1 MIVSNYYG
9 TQKVIITFCLS
20 IALTSMLFRPS
31 YRPSESI
38 CQRML
43 CSLCSMSIT
52 SGLFSGKYSRHCL
65 DISARGWFPPSG
77 IFSSSCSKYF
87 SRRSTSV
94 RGLSILEAGSRKFAL
109 RSFSGNTYKFK
120 AQQ

>member
-1 MIVSNYYG
+1 MIIISNYYD
-9 TQKVIITFCLS
+9 TQKIIITFCLS

-31 YRPSESI
+31 YRPSESVW
-38 CQRML
+38 ML
-43 CSLCSMSIT
+43 CSLCSMSRT
-52 SGLFSGKYSRHCL
+52 SGGLFSGKYSRHCL
-65 DISARGWFPPSG
+65 AISARGWFPPSG

-94 RGLSILEAGSRKFAL
+94 RGLSILEAGSRKLAL